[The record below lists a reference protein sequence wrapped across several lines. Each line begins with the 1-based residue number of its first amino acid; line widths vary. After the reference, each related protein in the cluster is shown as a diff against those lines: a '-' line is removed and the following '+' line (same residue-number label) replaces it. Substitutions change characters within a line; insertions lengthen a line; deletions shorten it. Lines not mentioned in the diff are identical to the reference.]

1 MAFLVLSISA
11 FSSFSHF
18 LAFLSSSFT
27 ANFRLNMCFS
37 IAEADISFPVLTVVI
52 TLCTIKN
59 LHSQPGNTVDRK
71 IIIKL
76 RKFGRG

>member
-37 IAEADISFPVLTVVI
+37 IAEADISFPVLTRG
-52 TLCTIKN
+52 N
-59 LHSQPGNTVDRK
+59 HALHNKKSALSTEKHCGPEDNY
-71 IIIKL
+71 
-76 RKFGRG
+76 